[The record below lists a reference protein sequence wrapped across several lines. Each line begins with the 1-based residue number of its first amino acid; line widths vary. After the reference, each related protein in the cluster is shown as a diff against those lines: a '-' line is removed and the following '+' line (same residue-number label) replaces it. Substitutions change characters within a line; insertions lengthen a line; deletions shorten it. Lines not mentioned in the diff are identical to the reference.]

1 MLNYITEKEI
11 WKDVVGY
18 EGLYR
23 ISNYGRIWSCRRNNI
38 MKQKI
43 TKGYRMIG
51 FTKNKKHKSYSV
63 HRLVAKHF
71 IKNPK
76 NKREVN
82 HLDENKLNNHVSNL
96 KWVTS
101 KENANWGTRNKRIA
115 EFVKNN
121 QVGFTT
127 KKINQTCKKTNKVI
141 KTYDSVTQAS
151 EENGFHQGNISSC
164 LTGKRLSSRGYK
176 WEYAD

>member
-1 MLNYITEKEI
+1 MDNYITEKEI
-11 WKDVVGY
+11 WKDVIGY
-18 EGLYR
+18 EGYYR
-23 ISNYGRIWSCRRNNI
+23 VSNHGNILSCRQNII

-127 KKINQTCKKTNKVI
+127 KKINQICKKTNKVI
-141 KTYDSVTQAS
+141 KTYNSVTQAS